1 MNKNYQGSIR
11 FVDDETLVTESFGMT
26 GDIVFVLEPGEETT
40 TEKYVKAT
48 STDEGALK
56 VVANTDDVVTFTKG
70 ASTDTG
76 ALQVVADDY
85 AGTVVYTAAQS
96 TDTGALQVVADGAD
110 PFDAETQIKIS
121 DVTGITVEVGDYV
134 TKTTV
139 PFDAETQ
146 IKIGDVTGI
155 TVNVGDYVIKTVTPF
170 DESTMVVLADVTA
183 DVADAAVGDYV
194 VKKEVTTTTPPTVK
208 SASVKLD
215 KNWLPFVTTE

>member
-56 VVANTDDVVTFTKG
+56 VVANSDDVVTFTKG
-70 ASTDTG
+70 TSTDTG
-76 ALQVVADDY
+76 ALEVVAND
-85 AGTVVYTAAQS
+85 ATP
-96 TDTGALQVVADGAD
+96 TDS
-110 PFDAETQIKIS
+110 QIKLE
-121 DVTGITVEVGDYV
+121 DVTGITVV
-134 TKTTV
+134 
-139 PFDAETQ
+139 
-146 IKIGDVTGI
+146 
-155 TVNVGDYVIKTVTPF
+155 VGDYVIKTVTPF

-215 KNWLPFVTTE
+215 RNWLPFAITE

>member
-11 FVDDETLVTESFGMT
+11 FVDDETLVNESFGMT
-26 GDIVFVLEPGEETT
+26 GDIVFVLEPGKETT

-70 ASTDTG
+70 TSTDTG
-76 ALQVVADDY
+76 ALEVVADDY

-96 TDTGALQVVADGAD
+96 TDPGALKVVADDAD
-110 PFDAETQIKIS
+110 PFDSETQIKIS
-121 DVTGITVEVGDYV
+121 
-134 TKTTV
+134 
-139 PFDAETQ
+139 
-146 IKIGDVTGI
+146 DVTGI

-194 VKKEVTTTTPPTVK
+194 VKKEVTVTAPPTVK

-215 KNWLPFVTTE
+215 RNWLPFVTE

>member
-56 VVANTDDVVTFTKG
+56 VVANDDDVVTFTKG
-70 ASTDTG
+70 TSTDTG
-76 ALQVVADDY
+76 ALQVVADD
-85 AGTVVYTAAQS
+85 
-96 TDTGALQVVADGAD
+96 AD
-110 PFDAETQIKIS
+110 
-121 DVTGITVEVGDYV
+121 
-134 TKTTV
+134 

-155 TVNVGDYVIKTVTPF
+155 TVTVGEYVIKTVTPF

-183 DVADAAVGDYV
+183 DVTDAVVGDYV
-194 VKKEVTTTTPPTVK
+194 VKKEVTTTAPPTVK

-215 KNWLPFVTTE
+215 RNWLPFVTTE